1 MVSLATGSLTIPKQ
15 KIDPWLGKILNGSCV
30 ATLSGQTP
38 MTFGEGQSWTF
49 DIGEAEYVAE
59 GGNKGASTVTP
70 TSTTVKPFKF
80 HKTLRFNEEV
90 LWAEEDRQIEVVD
103 EILAL
108 IQPALSRALD
118 FGVFHEINPTG
129 GAVVAAMNGGLADT
143 TNLVEYAALAEP
155 AVGISLGTVSVAIT
169 TGVLTVSAPESLVV
183 GDIVR
188 LGTMTNAAPLIAGKD
203 YYVKTA
209 PSTTT
214 LTLSE
219 TLGGAEISTTS
230 AGSSTSIQRVT
241 FIPAKP
247 YASLDAADALVLA
260 DGFVPRDI
268 ALDPT
273 YAARFSALRGTNS
286 EQKLYPNFR
295 LGIETSE
302 LDGHRAS
309 VSNTVR
315 GSGVLAVDTKVL
327 GFVGDFSAIR
337 WGVQKQIGLELIKY
351 GDPDGGGDL
360 KRANQVAFRAEVVYG
375 WGIANLNAFAKI
387 HDLV

>member
-1 MVSLATGSLTIPKQ
+1 MATLATGSLSIPKQ
-15 KIDPWLGKILNGSCV
+15 KIAPWLGKIQNGSCV
-30 ATLSGQTP
+30 ASLSAQTP
-38 MTFGEGQSWTF
+38 MTFGEGESWTF

-59 GGNKGASTVTP
+59 GGSKGASTVTP
-70 TSTTVKPFKF
+70 TSKTIKPFKF

-90 LWAEEDRQIEVVD
+90 LWADEDRQLEVVD

-129 GAVVAAMNGGLADT
+129 GAVVAAMNGGLTDT
-143 TNLVEYAALAEP
+143 TNLVEYAAA
-155 AVGISLGTVSVAIT
+155 
-169 TGVLTVSAPESLVV
+169 
-183 GDIVR
+183 D
-188 LGTMTNAAPLIAGKD
+188 
-203 YYVKTA
+203 
-209 PSTTT
+209 
-214 LTLSE
+214 
-219 TLGGAEISTTS
+219 
-230 AGSSTSIQRVT
+230 
-241 FIPAKP
+241 KP
-247 YASLDAADALVLA
+247 YVSLDAADGLVLA

-273 YAARFSALRGTNS
+273 YAAKFSALRGTSS

-295 LGIETSE
+295 LGLETSE

-315 GSGVLAVDTKVL
+315 GTGVLAVDTKVL

-337 WGVQKQIGLELIKY
+337 WGVQKSIGLEVIKY

-360 KRANQVAFRAEVVYG
+360 KRNNQVAFRAEVVYG
-375 WGIANLNAFAKI
+375 WGVADLNAFAKI

>member
-1 MVSLATGSLTIPKQ
+1 MTSLATGSLTIPKQ
-15 KIDPWLGKILNGSCV
+15 KIAPFLGAIKSGSCV
-30 ATLSGQTP
+30 ASLSAQTP
-38 MTFGEGQSWTF
+38 MTFGEGESWTF

-59 GGNKGASTVTP
+59 GAQKGASTVTP
-70 TSTTVKPFKF
+70 TSKAVKPFKF

-90 LWAEEDRQIEVVD
+90 LWADEDRQLEVVD

-118 FGVFHEINPTG
+118 FGVFHEVNPTG
-129 GAVVAAMNGGLADT
+129 GAIVVAMNGGVTDT
-143 TNLVEYAALAEP
+143 TNLVEYVAA
-155 AVGISLGTVSVAIT
+155 
-169 TGVLTVSAPESLVV
+169 
-183 GDIVR
+183 D
-188 LGTMTNAAPLIAGKD
+188 
-203 YYVKTA
+203 
-209 PSTTT
+209 
-214 LTLSE
+214 
-219 TLGGAEISTTS
+219 
-230 AGSSTSIQRVT
+230 
-241 FIPAKP
+241 KP
-247 YASLDAADALVLA
+247 YVSLDAADALVLA

-273 YAARFSALRGTNS
+273 YAAKFSAIRGTSS

-295 LGIETSE
+295 LGTEVSE

-315 GSGVLAVDTKVL
+315 GSGKLAVDTKVL

-337 WGVQKQIGLELIKY
+337 WGIQKSIGLEVIKY

-360 KRANQVAFRAEVVYG
+360 KRNNQVAFRAEVVYG
-375 WGIANLNAFAKI
+375 WGIADLNAFAKI